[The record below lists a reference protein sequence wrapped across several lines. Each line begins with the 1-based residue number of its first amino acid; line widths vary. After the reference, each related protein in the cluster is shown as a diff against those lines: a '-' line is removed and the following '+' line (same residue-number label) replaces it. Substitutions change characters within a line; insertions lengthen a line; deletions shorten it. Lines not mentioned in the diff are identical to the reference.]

1 MRLADHRKYI
11 ISSELY
17 LSVIA
22 VVISIPS
29 ATTVT
34 RLDTLPVTVDPVA
47 ALALDLVNATEEA
60 ETRAHPTHHATATA
74 TIVDVHRLVEEVLA
88 VTAMIAA
95 MTVIAID
102 AVVAETAAMT
112 GVIAM
117 IVAKIDVSMRE
128 GISIVMD
135 ADTPEAAIERTLRIC
150 TVAELPLIRVEGA
163 QDHLAQALERASA
176 LPVMIRQIV
185 KTRVLMITVIDLLV
199 KIVKLITSVP
209 VVKTTP
215 SAKIVHL
222 PVVLTLE
229 LLLAAQLPVKP
240 TTPRMEKTKIEKTLA
255 HAVRVV
261 TAITDQKLSC
271 LRNKAVINC
280 NKKKTKKMIRKLDA
294 SGA

>member
-1 MRLADHRKYI
+1 M
-11 ISSELY
+11 
-17 LSVIA
+17 SVIA

-29 ATTVT
+29 ATTVI
-34 RLDTLPVTVDPVA
+34 RLDTLLVTVDPAA
-47 ALALDLVNATEEA
+47 ALAPALVNATEEA
-60 ETRAHPTHHATATA
+60 ETRAPPPHHVTATA

-117 IVAKIDVSMRE
+117 IAARIDVSMRE
-128 GISIVMD
+128 GTSIVMD
-135 ADTPEAAIERTLRIC
+135 ADTPVAANEMTLRIC
-150 TVAELPLIRVEGA
+150 TVAELLLTLVEGA

-185 KTRVLMITVIDLLV
+185 KTRVLMITAIDLLL
-199 KIVKLITSVP
+199 KIVKLIMGVL
-209 VVKTTP
+209 VVKITP

-222 PVVLTLE
+222 PVVLILE

-240 TTPRMEKTKIEKTLA
+240 TPPRM
-255 HAVRVV
+255 
-261 TAITDQKLSC
+261 
-271 LRNKAVINC
+271 
-280 NKKKTKKMIRKLDA
+280 KKTKTE
-294 SGA
+294 